1 MAFTKAN
8 LNYAQ
13 EYSRSLAQAYPYA
26 LYFGRLYSSENN
38 SSYRW
43 LNANTIQIPILSV
56 KGRVDAD
63 RDAIGTAARNY
74 NNTWEPKTLSNFRMW
89 STLIHPMDID
99 ETNLV
104 AAIENITKVFNE
116 EQKFKEKDCYLI
128 SKVYKDWTAQAKTAD
143 ATAVTASNIL
153 SVIDKMMENMTEKRV
168 PTQGRI
174 LYLTPAMNTYL
185 KSALQRRLTATDDVV
200 RRQIEMLDDVEI
212 VEVPSDCMKTAYTFT
227 EGCEVAAKAGQIN
240 LFLVHPSAVIT
251 PEKYSFVSL
260 DPPSAKTNGKW
271 YYYEESYEDVF
282 ILNKKV
288 DGIAFNITAAA

>member
-38 SSYRW
+38 SHYRW
-43 LNANTIQIPILSV
+43 VNANTIQIPILSV

-63 RDAIGTAARNY
+63 RDAIGMAARNY
-74 NNTWEPKTLSNFRMW
+74 NNTWETKTLANFRMW
-89 STLIHPMDID
+89 STLVHNMDID

-128 SKVYKDWTAQAKTAD
+128 SKVYKDWTAQSKTAD

-153 SVIDKMMENMTEKRV
+153 SVIDKMMETMTDKRV

-185 KSALQRRLTATDDVV
+185 KSALQRRLTATEDVV

-288 DGIAFNITAAA
+288 DGIAFNITASA

>member
-1 MAFTKAN
+1 MAFAKAA
-8 LNYAQ
+8 LNYAVA
-13 EYSRSLAQAYPYA
+13 YSQALAQAYPYA
-26 LYFGRLYSSENN
+26 LYFGKLYSSENN

-43 LNANTIQIPILSV
+43 VNANTIQIPILSV
-56 KGRVDAD
+56 KGRVNAD
-63 RDAIGTAARNY
+63 RDAIATAARNY
-74 NNTWEPKTLSNFRMW
+74 NNTWETKTLSNFRMW
-89 STLIHPMDID
+89 STLVHPMDID
-99 ETNLV
+99 ETNVV
-104 AAIENITKVFNE
+104 ASITNITKVFNE

-128 SKVYKDWTAQAKTAD
+128 SKVYKDWTEQSKTAD
-143 ATAVTASNIL
+143 ATAITSANIL
-153 SVIDKMMENMTEKRV
+153 TVIDKLMENMTEKRV

-260 DPPSAKTNGKW
+260 DPPDAKTSGKY
-271 YYYEESYEDVF
+271 YYYEESYDDVF

-288 DGIAFNITAAA
+288 DGIAFNITASA

>member
-38 SSYRW
+38 SHYRW
-43 LNANTIQIPILSV
+43 VNANTIQIPILSV

-74 NNTWEPKTLSNFRMW
+74 NNTWETKTLANFRMW
-89 STLIHPMDID
+89 STLVHPMDID

-128 SKVYKDWTAQAKTAD
+128 SKVYKDWTAQSKTAD

-153 SVIDKMMENMTEKRV
+153 SVIDKMMETMTDKRV

-185 KSALQRRLTATDDVV
+185 KSALQRKLTATDDVV

-288 DGIAFNITAAA
+288 DGIAFNITASA

>member
-116 EQKFKEKDCYLI
+116 EQKFKEKDRYLI

-153 SVIDKMMENMTEKRV
+153 SVIDKMMETMTDKRV

-174 LYLTPAMNTYL
+174 LYLTPTMNTYL

-288 DGIAFNITAAA
+288 DGIAFNITASA

>member
-38 SSYRW
+38 SHYRW
-43 LNANTIQIPILSV
+43 VNANTIQIPILSV

-74 NNTWEPKTLSNFRMW
+74 NNTWETKTLANFRMW
-89 STLIHPMDID
+89 STLVHPMDID

-128 SKVYKDWTAQAKTAD
+128 SKVYKDWTAQSKTAD

-153 SVIDKMMENMTEKRV
+153 SVIDKMMETMTDKRV

-185 KSALQRRLTATDDVV
+185 KSALQRKLTATDDVV

-260 DPPSAKTNGKW
+260 DPPSARTNGKW

-288 DGIAFNITAAA
+288 DGIAFNITASA

>member
-13 EYSRSLAQAYPYA
+13 EYSRSLAQAYSYA

-38 SSYRW
+38 SRYRW
-43 LNANTIQIPILSV
+43 VNANTIQIPILSV

-74 NNTWEPKTLSNFRMW
+74 NNTWETKTLANFRMW
-89 STLIHPMDID
+89 STLVHPMDID

-128 SKVYKDWTAQAKTAD
+128 SKVYKDWTAQSKTAD
-143 ATAVTASNIL
+143 VTAVTASNIL
-153 SVIDKMMENMTEKRV
+153 SVIDKMMETMTDKRV

-288 DGIAFNITAAA
+288 DGIAFNITASA

>member
-1 MAFTKAN
+1 MAFTKTN

-38 SSYRW
+38 SHYRW
-43 LNANTIQIPILSV
+43 VNANTIQIPILSV

-74 NNTWEPKTLSNFRMW
+74 NNTWETKTLANFRMW
-89 STLIHPMDID
+89 STLVHPMDID

-128 SKVYKDWTAQAKTAD
+128 SKVYKDWTAQSKTAD
-143 ATAVTASNIL
+143 ATAVNASNIL
-153 SVIDKMMENMTEKRV
+153 SVIDKMMETMTDKRV

-185 KSALQRRLTATDDVV
+185 KSALQRKLTATDDVV

-240 LFLVHPSAVIT
+240 LFLVHPSAGIT

-260 DPPSAKTNGKW
+260 DPPSARTNGKW

-288 DGIAFNITAAA
+288 DGIAFNITASA